1 VWFDKKMTHRGGCD
15 GLKFEETVLLVT
27 TQCFKPAHILQMMV
41 STDGWLALHK
51 TVWEILPWDTV
62 LQGLVLILYILVFGT
77 QDALLVTLSTK

>member
-1 VWFDKKMTHRGGCD
+1 
-15 GLKFEETVLLVT
+15 
-27 TQCFKPAHILQMMV
+27 MMV

>member
-1 VWFDKKMTHRGGCD
+1 
-15 GLKFEETVLLVT
+15 
-27 TQCFKPAHILQMMV
+27 MMV

-77 QDALLVTLSTK
+77 QDALLVTPSTK